1 MISSSSVLASRRERG
16 IKRSGRCTS
25 IRTCSLHNFFV
36 GFLIACISA
45 GTLFPGSI
53 PSCQGNDKSEIKTNS
68 GSFDET
74 ATTDSA
80 YDFAVLTIDD
90 LDEGIADLRYGD
102 QRLIRYNVPSEEAE
116 ERQEEF
122 CSKHL
127 ETLFLMLST
136 RFNVTKGSVPLN
148 IQTKVV
154 QLLTLC
160 SSEHPEFR
168 QQIGSFNDSIV
179 LRAIL
184 SMLEEG
190 DPSIHAVVG
199 EAIWILSFNNEHNH
213 SFLTT
218 NHAIAK
224 IASTFVESTKD
235 LESDEISDD
244 DKAAYTL
251 AIMWIAAAL
260 QNLAA
265 SYCATD
271 SGHCWWEYGVED
283 NEEVGEEGGLYLN
296 EESPLVI
303 DGSGAA
309 EFIAKFEGGELANI
323 LQMMVCAEPMTEED
337 EEFWP
342 SVATIDSALNAAS
355 DSRLATWAAGGLL
368 KNLSMYTGSRDVPQ
382 QSQECLCALM
392 QSEDWL
398 ESSKAEDALFR
409 LGIQEEDCGEY
420 GDYDEEDHEDEED
433 ESDEL

>member
-1 MISSSSVLASRRERG
+1 
-16 IKRSGRCTS
+16 
-25 IRTCSLHNFFV
+25 
-36 GFLIACISA
+36 
-45 GTLFPGSI
+45 
-53 PSCQGNDKSEIKTNS
+53 
-68 GSFDET
+68 
-74 ATTDSA
+74 
-80 YDFAVLTIDD
+80 
-90 LDEGIADLRYGD
+90 
-102 QRLIRYNVPSEEAE
+102 
-116 ERQEEF
+116 
-122 CSKHL
+122 
-127 ETLFLMLST
+127 MLST
-136 RFNVTKGSVPLN
+136 RFNVTLSFPLN

-168 QQIGSFNDSIV
+168 QQVGSFNDSIV

-190 DPSIHAVVG
+190 NPSIHSVVG

-224 IASTFVESTKD
+224 MASTFVKSAKD
-235 LESDEISDD
+235 LESDEVSDD

-283 NEEVGEEGGLYLN
+283 EEEVDEEESLYLN
-296 EESPLVI
+296 EESSLVI

-309 EFIAKFEGGELANI
+309 ELIAKSEGGELANI
-323 LQMMVCAEPMTEED
+323 LQRMVCVEPMTEED

-355 DSRLATWAAGGLL
+355 DSRLATWAVGGLL
-368 KNLSMYTGSRDVPQ
+368 KNLSMYTGSKDVPQ

-392 QSEDWL
+392 QSKDWL

-409 LGIQEEDCGEY
+409 LGIQEDCGEY
-420 GDYDEEDHEDEED
+420 GDYDEDDHEDEED
-433 ESDEL
+433 ERDEF